1 MTATKHGPH
10 GSTSLGERP
19 RADEEIPGADAVVEN
34 SPSSAPSRRTR
45 NALVAGAVGL
55 GLVAGGGIWLSLPHG
70 ASDPRLPAGF
80 PSSQDVPVVEG
91 EVTASTLVG
100 GQWQVDVAVEDHDA
114 QLVALEELQDAG
126 FALKGQQGSGPI
138 GTVSALSSENYS
150 ARVEFGQDTD
160 GNFTVGYVVSES
172 NGAQQGEG
180 KTQ

>member
-1 MTATKHGPH
+1 MTATKHVPH

-19 RADEEIPGADAVVEN
+19 RAADDIPDTVAVEAGTP
-34 SPSSAPSRRTR
+34 PSTASHRTR
-45 NALVAGAVGL
+45 NALIAGAVGL

-80 PSSQDVPVVEG
+80 PSSQEVPVVEG
-91 EVTASTLVG
+91 DVIASALVG
-100 GQWQVDVAVEDHDA
+100 GQWQVDVEVEDHDA
-114 QLVALEELQDAG
+114 QLVALAELQDAG

-150 ARVEFGQDTD
+150 ARVAFGQDTD
-160 GNFTVGYVVSES
+160 GNFTVGYVVSER

-180 KTQ
+180 KTP